1 MRLLVLNCH
10 EPWIYQLRVL
20 DAALDVV
27 VDLPGRKVAGW
38 DERMRPV
45 PPNTRLLSLAVALA
59 EPSGQWDAVICHNI
73 SDLIATAPID
83 APKLLV
89 VHDTLDGRMAQQ
101 GANFGKSQMVDLLR
115 QYLDRLGAHAVPVTA
130 AKGESWGI
138 SGEPLHCFAD
148 PADYLAP
155 TYEKAAGLRV
165 ANDVSS
171 KRVFLAWDFH
181 EAAFGGLP
189 IKLVGHNPQL
199 GAAAARGWDDLKQQ
213 FASHRLFVHTADPR
227 YEDGF
232 NMAMVEAM
240 AAGLPVIGN
249 AHPTSPIT
257 HGADGFLAERPEE
270 AREYAA
276 MLLSDLN
283 LARRMGVAAR
293 RTAVERFSPESFRR
307 GIRGAVQTAK
317 HSYQLREQPRRL
329 TTPIRNGSVQ
339 TTTSLPISE
348 QDGKEAVV

>member
-20 DAALDVV
+20 KAQLDLV

-45 PPNTRLLSLAVALA
+45 PPNARLISLTEALAVPA
-59 EPSGQWDAVICHNI
+59 GMWDCVICHNI

-101 GANFGKSQMVDLLR
+101 GATFEKSQMIAMLR
-115 QYLDRLGAHAVPVTA
+115 TYLDQLGAHAVAVTA
-130 AKGESWGI
+130 AKGKSWGI
-138 SGEPLHCFAD
+138 SGEPLHCFAN
-148 PADYLAP
+148 PEDYLEP
-155 TYEKAAGLRV
+155 TYEMAAGLRV
-165 ANDVSS
+165 ANDVVS

-181 EAAFGGLP
+181 EEAFRDVP
-189 IKLVGHNPQL
+189 ITLVGHNPQF
-199 GAAAARGWDDLKQQ
+199 GVEAAHGWDDLKRH
-213 FASHRLFVHTADPR
+213 FASHRFFVHTADPR

-240 AAGLPVIGN
+240 AAGLPVISN

-257 HGADGFLAERPEE
+257 HGVDGFLAGRPSE

-276 MLLSDLN
+276 TLLADTQF
-283 LARRMGVAAR
+283 ARTMGSAAR
-293 RTAVERFSPESFRR
+293 RTVIARFASGSFRR
-307 GIRGAVQTAK
+307 GMCVAVEHARTRYRQRG
-317 HSYQLREQPRRL
+317 RELAYAEAIGRRL
-329 TTPIRNGSVQ
+329 P
-339 TTTSLPISE
+339 L
-348 QDGKEAVV
+348 ACL